1 MARQPTLDPDPRS
14 TVQVVQDVAEHAQML
29 LRSELELAKI
39 EIQEAVTKL
48 AIAAGLAIAG
58 AVFGLFVLG
67 FVGVTVAV
75 ALQQI
80 ARPWVAWTVVTVGYL
95 VVGLIALF
103 IAKRTAAKANLSPER
118 TKQSIEENVEW
129 AKQQMRR

>member
-1 MARQPTLDPDPRS
+1 MAGRPTLDPDPRS
-14 TVQVVQDVAEHAQML
+14 TVQVVQDATEHAQML
-29 LRSELELAKI
+29 LRKELELAKI
-39 EIQEAVTKL
+39 EIRDALTKQ
-48 AIAAGLAIAG
+48 AIAAGLAVAG

-75 ALQQI
+75 ALQQV

-95 VVGLIALF
+95 LVGLLALF

-118 TKQSIEENVEW
+118 TKHSIEENVEW